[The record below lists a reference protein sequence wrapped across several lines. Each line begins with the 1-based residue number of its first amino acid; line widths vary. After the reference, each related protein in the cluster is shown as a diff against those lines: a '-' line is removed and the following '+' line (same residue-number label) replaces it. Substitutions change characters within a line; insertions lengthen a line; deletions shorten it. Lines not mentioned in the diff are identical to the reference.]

1 MKESTAQE
9 MVETS
14 GSVIGRGIVGGVA
27 LGPAGAII
35 GALSAMKPA
44 QLKRISVIKLSFC
57 DRILLTRKEVF
68 FRTNNRQSKIFWAKI
83 KTESKL

>member
-9 MVETS
+9 MVATN
-14 GSVIGRGIVGGVA
+14 GSVIGRGIVGGAA
-27 LGPAGAII
+27 LGPAGAIV

-57 DRILLTRKEVF
+57 DRILLNRKEVF
-68 FRTNNRQSKIFWAKI
+68 FRTQNKQSRIFWARI
-83 KTESKL
+83 KTECSF